1 MPNAKVK
8 EKQSEILASLKQWGI
23 DMGNNLLV
31 ADWDIGHKPYR
42 DLAKIANIRRF
53 PAVVITD
60 DHKIKEE
67 SFKIVMEGSSVV
79 NNFDILTDY
88 LKRIVNDIFKG
99 DRKEAIKDAVKAG
112 QAVRINSIINPLKS
126 FYNRLEVIRIM
137 GYGLETEVELRA
149 TG

>member
-1 MPNAKVK
+1 
-8 EKQSEILASLKQWGI
+8 
-23 DMGNNLLV
+23 
-31 ADWDIGHKPYR
+31 
-42 DLAKIANIRRF
+42 
-53 PAVVITD
+53 
-60 DHKIKEE
+60 
-67 SFKIVMEGSSVV
+67 MEGSSVV